1 MGAGEELDWS
11 DTAMNRY
18 RNLRERC
25 SQALALAGVALMFA
39 LVVQVG
45 FRSVTME
52 RTGSWKSSEPG
63 IHSDWKIDFHNP
75 FETISSIEDSI

>member
-1 MGAGEELDWS
+1 
-11 DTAMNRY
+11 MNRFL
-18 RNLRERC
+18 NFIARC
-25 SQALALAGVALMFA
+25 SKALASVGVALMFA

-52 RTGSWKSSEPG
+52 RTGSWKSSEPS

-75 FETISSIEDSI
+75 VETISSIEDSI

>member
-1 MGAGEELDWS
+1 MGAGEELDRS
-11 DTAMNRY
+11 DTVMNRFL
-18 RNLRERC
+18 NLVSRC
-25 SQALALAGVALMFA
+25 SQALALVGVALMFA

-63 IHSDWKIDFHNP
+63 IHRDWKIDFRNP

>member
-1 MGAGEELDWS
+1 
-11 DTAMNRY
+11 MNRFL
-18 RNLRERC
+18 NFVARC
-25 SQALALAGVALMFA
+25 SQVLAIVGVALMFA
-39 LVVQVG
+39 LVIQVG

-63 IHSDWKIDFHNP
+63 IHPDWKIDFRNP

>member
-1 MGAGEELDWS
+1 
-11 DTAMNRY
+11 MNRFL
-18 RNLRERC
+18 NFVARC
-25 SQALALAGVALMFA
+25 SQALAMVGVALMFA

-45 FRSVTME
+45 FRSVTIE

-63 IHSDWKIDFHNP
+63 IHLDWKIDLRNP

>member
-1 MGAGEELDWS
+1 
-11 DTAMNRY
+11 MNRFL
-18 RNLRERC
+18 NFIARC
-25 SQALALAGVALMFA
+25 SKALAIVGVALMFA

-52 RTGSWKSSEPG
+52 RTGSWKSSELG

>member
-1 MGAGEELDWS
+1 
-11 DTAMNRY
+11 MNRFL
-18 RNLRERC
+18 NFIARC
-25 SQALALAGVALMFA
+25 SKALAIVGVALMFA

-52 RTGSWKSSEPG
+52 RTGSWKSSERG
-63 IHSDWKIDFHNP
+63 IHPDWKIDFRNP